1 LYKQLSLE
9 AAVQL
14 DGIHH
19 ITCITGDAPRNLDF
33 YVRVLGLRLAKK
45 TVNQDDPTV
54 YHLFYADDG
63 GSPGADLTFF
73 EYPGARPGRD
83 GDGMIHRISLRVGGG
98 GRAGGSDSLAF
109 WAGRLEREGIGG
121 ERAGDDA
128 LRFADPEGL
137 GLELLVDDS
146 GDAPLTASAPD
157 IPAEHALRGFAGVR
171 AYSAN
176 PAQSTALLRDV
187 LGFEPLGDA
196 RAGRA
201 NGSADS
207 SARGAGAGPVAGGGG
222 SPDEVREW
230 VSRGPRRG
238 GFYGYDRAPA
248 ERGIGGAGT
257 VHHIAWT
264 AEDED
269 IEAWDERYR
278 AAGRHTSGLVDRFYF
293 RSVYSREPSG
303 VLFEIATRGPGFA
316 TDEAAEEIGR
326 RLALPPKLEHLREQI
341 EATLTP
347 LPADPR
353 ASRVG

>member
-1 LYKQLSLE
+1 M
-9 AAVQL
+9 QL

-19 ITCITGDAPRNLDF
+19 ITCITGDAARNVDF

-54 YHLFYADDG
+54 YHLFYADDR

-73 EYPGARPGRD
+73 EYPNARPGRD
-83 GDGMIHRISLRVGGG
+83 GAGMIHRIAFRV
-98 GRAGGSDSLAF
+98 ADAAALDF
-109 WAGRLEREGIGG
+109 WAARLAAEGVDVAREDGR
-121 ERAGDDA
+121 
-128 LRFADPEGL
+128 LRFADTEGL
-137 GLELLVDDS
+137 GFELVADDS
-146 GDAPLTASAPD
+146 GDEPLTAAAPD
-157 IPAEHALRGFAGVR
+157 IPAAHALRGFAGVR
-171 AYSAN
+171 AYSAD
-176 PAQSTALLRDV
+176 PAASTALLRDV
-187 LGFEPLGDA
+187 LGFEPVGGD
-196 RAGRA
+196 GM
-201 NGSADS
+201 
-207 SARGAGAGPVAGGGG
+207 
-222 SPDEVREW
+222 EW

-238 GFYGYDRAPA
+238 GFYAYDAAPA
-248 ERGIGGAGT
+248 ERGVGGAGT

-269 IEAWDERYR
+269 IAAWDERYR

-316 TDEAAEEIGR
+316 TDEAPEEIGR

-353 ASRVG
+353 ASRV